1 MLKVLNTPKAPAA
14 IGPYSQ
20 AIVLNNILFSS
31 GQIPADPET
40 GAIVGSD
47 ITGQAEQVMKNVK
60 ACLLYTSIQSISVYG
75 IWSAKKRG
83 AFCFLRPSWA
93 VEIPLTIKV
102 RLWVKSKIYV

>member
-1 MLKVLNTPKAPAA
+1 MAEDFKGVSLCGWDQRA
-14 IGPYSQ
+14 S
-20 AIVLNNILFSS
+20 FE
-31 GQIPADPET
+31 IP
-40 GAIVGSD
+40 SKCWW
-47 ITGQAEQVMKNVK
+47 QVQKQTEIR
-60 ACLLYTSIQSISVYG
+60 YYDIQSISVYG